1 MPGQCVIT
9 REFAVAEGV
18 FAPGHLGEL
27 TQVLDFE
34 LVDAVAV
41 ETGTVQR
48 RVRLLPTRV
57 VIYFVLALA
66 LFEHCGYRR
75 VWEKMTAGLA
85 VLKLVTPTGGALA
98 RARRRVGPKPLRALF
113 EAVAGV
119 VGRPGT
125 PGVFWRGLRTVA
137 IDATTMHVPQTLCGN
152 GFAKRSG
159 ERAGARVEFG
169 YPLLRLSVLVECG
182 TRAVIAAVFGPE
194 SEGEKGGEN
203 GHAERLLHA
212 VGPGMLVLA
221 DAGYDSWTLLRG
233 ITATGAEFV
242 CRSGARRTPLVLREL
257 PDGSYLSVL
266 GYGQLK
272 VRIIEAWVTVTW
284 ADGTVTRQQWRLVT
298 SLLDHR
304 RHPAADLVDL
314 YHRRWQVETTYLS
327 IKSTILDGRVLRSH
341 RPADIDQEIYALLT
355 VYQTIIRIA
364 VDAIEASPDT
374 RPAARP
380 DRISFTVALQ
390 TAANQVTAAVGIITP
405 AGETLIGVIG
415 RAVLTD
421 LLPTP
426 RPRGKSR
433 GKSRGKARTRKN
445 PTSKYTANTG
455 AFPQTSLTYTLT
467 TTVTIMEQGLTP
479 RTRR

>member
-1 MPGQCVIT
+1 MRGQCVIT

-34 LVDAVAV
+34 LVDAVAA

-66 LFEHCGYRR
+66 LFEHSSYRR
-75 VWEKMTAGLA
+75 VWAKLTAGLSMLA
-85 VLKLVTPTGGALA
+85 LVAPTAGALT

-119 VGRPGT
+119 VGRPTT
-125 PGVFWRGLRTVA
+125 PGVFWRGMRTVA
-137 IDATTMHVPQTLCGN
+137 IDATTMHVPEALCRTGSVD
-152 GFAKRSG
+152 GYAKRSG
-159 ERAGARVEFG
+159 MRLGNRVAFG

-212 VGPGMLVLA
+212 VRAGMLVLA
-221 DAGYDSWTLLRG
+221 DAGYDSWTLLRDIAG
-233 ITATGAEFV
+233 AQAEFL
-242 CRSGARRTPLVLREL
+242 CRATSRRTPLVLREL
-257 PDGSYLSVL
+257 SDGSYLSVL
-266 GYGQLK
+266 GYGRLK

-284 ADGTVTRQQWRLVT
+284 ADGTVTREQWRLVT

-304 RHPAADLVDL
+304 RHPAGDLVDL

-341 RPADIDQEIYALLT
+341 RPDDIDQEIHALLT

-364 VDAIEASPDT
+364 VDAVDT
-374 RPAARP
+374 QTGTRP

-390 TAANQVTAAVGIITP
+390 TAADQVVAAVGIITL
-405 AGETLIGVIG
+405 AGTTLVGAIG
-415 RAVLTD
+415 RAVLDD

-426 RPRGKSR
+426 RPRGK
-433 GKSRGKARTRKN
+433 ARTRKN
-445 PTSKYTANTG
+445 PVSKYTANTG
-455 AFPQTSLTYTLT
+455 AFPKTSLTYTIDT
-467 TTVTIMEQGLTP
+467 HITIMEDGLTP
-479 RTRR
+479 RPRR